1 MSLRAIRD
9 KRRDDLTRY
18 SQSSTH
24 LMSNVVCHSSSISTP
39 YQIQQYGN
47 LSMQPPKQIPEHSAL
62 LPLLNNTA

>member
-1 MSLRAIRD
+1 
-9 KRRDDLTRY
+9 
-18 SQSSTH
+18 
-24 LMSNVVCHSSSISTP
+24 MSNVVCHSSSISTP